1 MPIKP
6 GHPCA
11 HRGCAAVVRD
21 GRYCPE
27 HKADGQVYDQRRGAS
42 SQRGYGSR
50 WRRLR
55 RLVLAINPLCVDP
68 WGVHQKTGEVVLATD
83 VDHIVPRSAGGT
95 DELDNLQGLC
105 HQCHSKKTAAVDHG
119 FGNPSQDQREGDI
132 KSLQPFAKRPRGEQN
147 KHDRE
152 IGGGG

>member
-11 HRGCAAVVRD
+11 HRGCPAIVRD
-21 GRYCPE
+21 GRYCAE
-27 HKADGQVYDQRRGAS
+27 HKTDSQAYDQRRGAS

-55 RLVLAINPLCVDP
+55 FMVLRADPLCADP
-68 WGVHQKTGEVVLATD
+68 WGVHKKTGEVVLATD
-83 VDHIVPRSAGGT
+83 VDHIVAKSAGGT
-95 DELDNLQGLC
+95 DAMDNLQPLC
-105 HQCHSKKTAAVDHG
+105 HACHSKKTSAVDGG
-119 FGNPSQDQREGDI
+119 FGNQVNVEGIGDS
-132 KSLQPFAKRPRGEQN
+132 KSLQPLSKRPRGEQN

-152 IGGGG
+152 MAGGG

>member
-11 HRGCAAVVRD
+11 HRGCPEIVRN
-21 GRYCPE
+21 GRFCAE
-27 HKADGQVYDQRRGAS
+27 HKSDGQAYDKNRGAS

-55 RLVLAINPLCVDP
+55 KMVLNANPICADP

-83 VDHIVPRSAGGT
+83 VDHVVPRSAGGS
-95 DELDNLQGLC
+95 DELDNLQALC
-105 HQCHSKKTAAVDHG
+105 HQCHSKKTAAVDRG
-119 FGNPSQDQREGDI
+119 FGNPSRARGEGDV
-132 KSLQPFAKRPRGEQN
+132 KSLGPDHKRPRGEQN
-147 KHDRE
+147 FRDRE

>member
-1 MPIKP
+1 MPVKP

-11 HRGCAAVVRD
+11 HRGCPEIVRD
-21 GRYCPE
+21 GRFCAQ
-27 HKADGQVYDQRRGAS
+27 HKADAQAYDKNRGVS

-55 RLVLAINPLCVDP
+55 KMVLNANPICADP
-68 WGVHQKTGEVVLATD
+68 WGVHRKTGEVVPATD

-95 DELDNLQGLC
+95 DELDNLQALC
-105 HQCHSKKTAAVDHG
+105 HQCHSKKTAAVDRG
-119 FGNPSQDQREGDI
+119 FGNQPSTSGVRGV
-132 KSLQPFAKRPRGEQN
+132 KSLQPQPKRPRGEQN
-147 KHDRE
+147 SHDRE